1 MCALPGTGKL
11 KQHGCLPHPVDPDRV
26 GIENRPR
33 DIKKMFRFK
42 FRLMLPF
49 RVFVLALAMLA
60 ALYLDFAPAKAQD
73 IRFFRIGTGSISG
86 VYFPVGGLLSSAIS
100 NPPGSRDCDAGGS
113 CGVPGLI
120 AVAQA
125 TLGSIANVK
134 AIRAGRLESALVQAD
149 VAHSAQ
155 AGMGR
160 FTGAERVMGLRA
172 IANLYP
178 EVVHIVVR
186 RNSAIKS
193 VRDLVG
199 RRVSLD
205 LAGSGTR
212 AVARLVL
219 KGYGVDPASLK
230 QVNSQIGPAAFFFVG
245 GFPSGALARLARSTR
260 VRLLSVDGVEAA
272 GIGKANPFLSSV
284 QVPKNTYQD
293 VAAVKT
299 VAVGALWV
307 ISDKVDADTVYGITR
322 ALWHPSTRRL
332 LDGGVPAA
340 RQIQPARALDG
351 VALPLHPGAER
362 YYREKKMLKVPGK
375 KVHATP

>member
-1 MCALPGTGKL
+1 MG
-11 KQHGCLPHPVDPDRV
+11 
-26 GIENRPR
+26 NRPS
-33 DIKKMFRFK
+33 DTMFRLN
-42 FRLMLPF
+42 FRFMVPF
-49 RVFVLALAMLA
+49 RAFVLAFAMLA
-60 ALYLDFAPAKAQD
+60 GLYPGFVPVHAQD

-86 VYFPVGGLLSSAIS
+86 VYFPVGGLIASAIS

-134 AIRAGRLESALVQAD
+134 AIHAGRLESALVQAD
-149 VAHSAQ
+149 IAHAAH
-155 AGMGR
+155 AGTGR
-160 FTGAERVMGLRA
+160 FIGAEQVKGLRA

-178 EVVHIVVR
+178 EAVHIVVR

-212 AVARLVL
+212 AIARLVL
-219 KGYGVDPASLK
+219 KGYGVDLASLK
-230 QVNSQIGPAAFFFVG
+230 QVNSQIGPAADRIRLKNIDAFFFVG
-245 GFPSGALARLARSTR
+245 GFPAGALIRLARTTR
-260 VRLLSVDGVEAA
+260 VRLLPIDGAEAA
-272 GIGKANPFLSSV
+272 AIRKADPFLLLAHI
-284 QVPKNTYQD
+284 PKNTYRGM
-293 VAAVKT
+293 AAVKT
-299 VAVGALWV
+299 IAVGALWV
-307 ISDKVDADTVYGITR
+307 VSDKVDAGTVYGLTR

-340 RQIQPARALDG
+340 RQIQPAHALDG
-351 VALPLHPGAER
+351 LALPLHPGAER
-362 YYREKKMLKVPGK
+362 YYREQKMLKGLGK
-375 KVHATP
+375 KAPSAP